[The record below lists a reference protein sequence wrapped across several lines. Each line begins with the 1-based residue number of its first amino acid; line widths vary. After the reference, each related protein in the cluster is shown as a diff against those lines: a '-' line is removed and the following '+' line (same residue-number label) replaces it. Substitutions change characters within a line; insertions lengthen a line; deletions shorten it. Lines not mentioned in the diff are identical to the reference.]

1 MLWLVNGVVKMPIK
15 TIEDARTVTLEPK
28 LIVKTWIFDPPYNIG
43 FNYNSSVKDNLSLM
57 DYFSLIQESVANM
70 FNHTDEGHLFMVNY
84 PEQSARLLPI
94 IESTGWRF
102 KQWLTWVYPSNMGH
116 SKKRFTTASR
126 ALVWFTK
133 GNPSYYHK
141 AVVQPYKEDSKKTR
155 AMIAKGSKGAALYD
169 WWEINQRKNVS
180 KGYAGWANQLPLEL
194 VERIILSTT
203 KEGEYVG
210 DLMAGAGTT
219 LEACNKLNRLC
230 WLNDID
236 ERALEIWE
244 KLQ

>member
-1 MLWLVNGVVKMPIK
+1 MVGNK
-15 TIEDARTVTLEPK
+15 PK
-28 LIVKTWIFDPPYNIG
+28 
-43 FNYNSSVKDNLSLM
+43 
-57 DYFSLIQESVANM
+57 
-70 FNHTDEGHLFMVNY
+70 
-84 PEQSARLLPI
+84 
-94 IESTGWRF
+94 
-102 KQWLTWVYPSNMGH
+102 
-116 SKKRFTTASR
+116 
-126 ALVWFTK
+126 
-133 GNPSYYHK
+133 
-141 AVVQPYKEDSKKTR
+141 
-155 AMIAKGSKGAALYD
+155 
-169 WWEINQRKNVS
+169 KNVS

>member
-1 MLWLVNGVVKMPIK
+1 MPIK

-43 FNYNSSVKDNLSLM
+43 FKYNSNVNDSLSWV
-57 DYFSLIQESVANM
+57 DYYSLIQESVANM

-94 IESTGWRF
+94 IESTGWIF
-102 KQWLTWVYPSNMGH
+102 KQWITWVYPSNVGH
-116 SKKRFTTASR
+116 SKRQFTKASR
-126 ALVWFTK
+126 VITWFVK
-133 GNPSYYHK
+133 GEPEYNIR
-141 AVVQPYKEDSKKTR
+141 ATVQPFKNPNDKRIKER
-155 AMIAKGSKGAALYD
+155 IANGQKGVAHYD
-169 WWEINQRKNVS
+169 WWNINMRKNVS